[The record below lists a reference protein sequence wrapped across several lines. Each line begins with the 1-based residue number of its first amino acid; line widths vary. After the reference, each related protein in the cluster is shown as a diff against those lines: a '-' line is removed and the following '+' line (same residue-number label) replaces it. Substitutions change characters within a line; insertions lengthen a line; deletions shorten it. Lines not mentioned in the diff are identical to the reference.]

1 MQSCKEMEYHFQ
13 LLWSQFGMA
22 KRSNT
27 NGQSEF
33 WGANFIIPFR
43 DCLNNQSQ
51 LFRRF
56 LLSGVF
62 FCPKCLEEVSKVAVK
77 AKTGK

>member
-1 MQSCKEMEYHFQ
+1 
-13 LLWSQFGMA
+13 MA

-27 NGQSEF
+27 NGQNEF
-33 WGANFIIPFR
+33 CGADFIIPYR
-43 DCLNNQSQ
+43 HCLNNQSQ

-56 LLSGVF
+56 LLNGVF